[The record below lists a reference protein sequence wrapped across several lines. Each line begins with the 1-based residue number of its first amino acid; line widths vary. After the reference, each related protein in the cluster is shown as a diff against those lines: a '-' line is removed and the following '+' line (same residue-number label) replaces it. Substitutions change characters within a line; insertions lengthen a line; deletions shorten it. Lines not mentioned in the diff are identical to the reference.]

1 MVLSLSDLPEE
12 ILHSILLFCDPRDTS
27 ALERTARRFRGA
39 ANERLLWKNYC
50 QTHFKFWDR
59 RHDFRVKLSNQ
70 ISAVDWKALYV
81 SRHLVD
87 TATDRLLDS
96 ILVSQTGR
104 IEKFRSVI
112 NFGYDAKD
120 GLLRNLLIDSDAED
134 YLARRYYAKALL
146 TCLHRSIAIPEWIRL
161 RDGDEVPLANALG
174 AFDLFIPESRF
185 GNLDEINGRLD
196 EIFSRLC
203 VEYPDVQGLS
213 SREQA
218 SVIASFLRAH
228 NLIGIESEREYH
240 SLEHNFLGRALDDPG
255 HNSLPL
261 VSAVIYCHMARRLRL
276 NARPCGFPFHVHV
289 IVTPQPGFDIDGNL
303 LLQSNTVGGEPIY
316 MDPFRSDKE
325 TSVADLKAQLN
336 FLGASPVEQSAF
348 LGESRT
354 SEIVSRCSKNVLNSL
369 QRINQMPATRLV
381 PIDPDCARYAALW
394 SSLLFSNPLRPA
406 ELRHHLLWLMELLA
420 TDFPSDIHLIE
431 QYIAPIF
438 HGTMEFEHI
447 VESLHVIRAVDEIPK
462 QVKRRSSQLKSVS
475 YHVGQVFRHRRYN
488 YVAIITGWDLECGAG
503 EQWMRRMG
511 VDRLQSGRHQ
521 SFYHVIVEDKSVRY
535 VAEENIEI
543 ISPAVSQLPP
553 TLVAVAGKYFK
564 RWDSNLREFVSN
576 IRDEYPDN

>member
-1 MVLSLSDLPEE
+1 MVLSLNDLPEE
-12 ILHSILLFCDPRDTS
+12 ILHSILLFCDPSDTS

-39 ANERLLWKNYC
+39 ANERLLWKIYC
-50 QTHFKFWDR
+50 QTHFKFWAR
-59 RHDFRVKLSNQ
+59 KHDMPTKLSSP
-70 ISAVDWKALYV
+70 ISAVDWKALYI

-87 TATDRLLDS
+87 VATSRLLDS
-96 ILVSQTGR
+96 ILISQTGR

-112 NFGYDAKD
+112 SLGYDVKD
-120 GLLRNLLIDSDAED
+120 SLLRNLLISSDAED
-134 YLARRYYAKALL
+134 YLARRYYARALL
-146 TCLHRSIAIPEWIRL
+146 TCLHRSIAIPEWVGL
-161 RDGDEVPLANALG
+161 RNGDEVPLANALG

-196 EIFSRLC
+196 GILSRLC
-203 VEYPDVQGLS
+203 VEYPNVQDLS

-218 SVIASFLRAH
+218 RVIASFLRAY
-228 NLIGIESEREYH
+228 NLIGIEPERDYH
-240 SLEHNFLGRALDDPG
+240 CLEHNFLGLALDDPG

-261 VSAVIYCHMARRLRL
+261 VSAVIYCHMAQRLGL

-289 IVTPQPGFDIDGNL
+289 IVIPQPGFDIDGNL
-303 LLQSNTVGGEPIY
+303 LQAGTAGEPIY

-325 TSVADLKAQLN
+325 TPIADLRAQLN
-336 FLGASPVEQSAF
+336 FLGASQVEQSAF

-369 QRINQMPATRLV
+369 QRINQFPGPRLV
-381 PIDPDCARYAALW
+381 PVDPSCARYAALW

-438 HGTMEFEHI
+438 RGTMEFEHI
-447 VESLHVIRAVDEIPK
+447 MESLHVIRAVDEIPK
-462 QVKRRSSQLKSVS
+462 QVKRRLSQLKDVR
-475 YHVGQVFRHRRYN
+475 YRVGQVFRHRRYD
-488 YVAIITGWDLECGAG
+488 YVAIITGWDAECGAG

-511 VDRLQSGRHQ
+511 VDRLQSGRNQ

-543 ISPAVSQLPP
+543 ISPSISQLPP

-564 RWDSNLREFVSN
+564 RWDSVSQEFVSN